1 MICGLVSMRAKP
13 SKSLGPLVVDWIE
26 RYCVHGPGDVL
37 GAEVRLTT
45 DEKRLLSWAYELDV
59 RGVRVVRR
67 TLVGLPKGSRKT
79 EFAAW
84 VALAECAGPVRFDKW
99 DGDGMPVGRRQHD
112 PYVVA
117 SASTYEQ
124 SDLLFAAARMIVTEG
139 PLKQYFDVFD
149 KEIQLKG
156 EPGVLVRVPA
166 VAGANDGLRPTFV
179 VADETHE
186 WTGSKARVH
195 LVLENGLAKRQDSWS
210 LSITTAGNPKVQSVA
225 LQQYEYGRKVL
236 EGTIADPGFLMV
248 WREPK
253 VNVDELA
260 DVKVRAKALAFA
272 NPEPWKRLDD
282 LERRFHEVPLHEF
295 CRYHLN
301 MWVEP
306 DAERWLP
313 PGVWDGLAAGGLP
326 EDGTKIV
333 LGFDG
338 SYSGDSTALV
348 GATVA
353 EQPHLFVLGLWEHPG
368 GSQGWQ
374 VDIDEVDATVL
385 AAFSRFEVLEM
396 SADPPYWAQQIQ
408 RWAELFGE
416 DRVLAFNTFVRKRMA
431 AAVSSFYQAATQD
444 GLTHDGHEGLGRHVD
459 NAVLKETAQG
469 AYIVK
474 EDKSSP
480 RKIDAAIAAVIAYN
494 RARWHYDNPVK
505 PVSAGV
511 MFV

>member
-1 MICGLVSMRAKP
+1 MRGRPKHT
-13 SKSLGPLVVDWIE
+13 LGFGVAAWIST
-26 RYCVHGPGDVL
+26 YCVHGPGDISGQPVT
-37 GAEVRLTT
+37 LTD
-45 DEKRLLSWAYELDV
+45 DEKRLLAWAYEVD
-59 RGVRVVRR
+59 GKGKRVVRR

-79 EFAAW
+79 ELAAW
-84 VALAECAGPVRFDKW
+84 IALAECAGPVRFEAFDEK
-99 DGDGMPVGRRQHD
+99 GRVVGRRQHD

-124 SDLLFAAARMIVTEG
+124 ADLLFAAARMIVSEG

-195 LVLENGLAKRQDSWS
+195 LVLENGLAKRQDAWS
-210 LSITTAGNPKVQSVA
+210 LSITTAGNPKVRSVA
-225 LQQYEYGRKVL
+225 LQQYEYGRKVA
-236 EGTIADPGFLMV
+236 EGTIVDPGFLMV

-253 VNVDELA
+253 VNVDELT
-260 DVKVRAKALAFA
+260 DVRVRAKALAHA

-313 PGVWDGLAAGGLP
+313 PGVWDGLAAGGMP
-326 EDGTKIV
+326 EDGTKVV

-353 EQPHLFVLGLWEHPG
+353 EQPHLFVVGLWEHPG

-385 AAFSRFEVLEM
+385 AAFSRFEVVEM

-444 GLTHDGHEGLGRHVD
+444 GLTHDGHEGLSRHVD
-459 NAVLKETAQG
+459 NATLKETAQG

>member
-1 MICGLVSMRAKP
+1 VRGRPKHT
-13 SKSLGPLVVDWIE
+13 LGFGVAAWIE
-26 RYCVHGPGDVL
+26 TYCVHGPGDISGQPVS
-37 GAEVRLTT
+37 LTD
-45 DEKRLLSWAYELDV
+45 DEKRLLAWAYEVD
-59 RGVRVVRR
+59 GKGKRVVRR

-79 EFAAW
+79 ELAAW
-84 VALAECAGPVRFDKW
+84 IALAECAGPVRFEAFDEK
-99 DGDGMPVGRRQHD
+99 GRVVGRRQHD

-124 SDLLFAAARMIVTEG
+124 ADLLFAAARMIVTEG

-210 LSITTAGNPKVQSVA
+210 LSITTAGNPKVESVA

-253 VNVDELA
+253 VNVDELT
-260 DVKVRAKALAFA
+260 DVKVRAKALAHA

-348 GATVA
+348 GRRWRSSRTCSSSAC
-353 EQPHLFVLGLWEHPG
+353 
-368 GSQGWQ
+368 GSIRAVRRAGRW
-374 VDIDEVDATVL
+374 TSTRWMRRCWRRSRGSRCRRCL
-385 AAFSRFEVLEM
+385 RTLRTGRSRFSGGLSCSVRTGCWRSTRS
-396 SADPPYWAQQIQ
+396 SASAWPLP
-408 RWAELFGE
+408 
-416 DRVLAFNTFVRKRMA
+416 
-431 AAVSSFYQAATQD
+431 SQASTRRRRRT
-444 GLTHDGHEGLGRHVD
+444 G
-459 NAVLKETAQG
+459 
-469 AYIVK
+469 
-474 EDKSSP
+474 
-480 RKIDAAIAAVIAYN
+480 
-494 RARWHYDNPVK
+494 
-505 PVSAGV
+505 
-511 MFV
+511 